1 MQHLSRLEIT
11 GCVTEHA
18 QWGELWECLA
28 VREAERP
35 QQQFG
40 EGEGASA

>member
-11 GCVTEHA
+11 GCVRSMRSR
-18 QWGELWECLA
+18 ELWECLA
-28 VREAERP
+28 VREPERP

-40 EGEGASA
+40 GEGEEASA